1 MGLKFN
7 LPNPHCVVVLIFCEI
22 KIMNEFIKMYQ
33 DRDDAYW
40 NYINEIA
47 GNKVSL
53 EFMFKNYMS
62 FIQRRDLGQLLA
74 YYELFKL
81 IKNMPG
87 SIAEVGVFAG
97 NGLFTWS
104 KLMDTLIPTNSQR
117 KIFGFDNYRAY
128 ASELTLRD
136 EKAVE
141 YIHNL
146 VGNFEFD
153 YNIIERLIY
162 FNNLD
167 QVIAG
172 TERVKLYNANLNDGV
187 ELFKGENFGIRFS
200 LVLIDVNLY
209 EPTKYALENFFEL
222 LIPGGIMALRGYA
235 VKPWEGESSAVD
247 EFLQAKC
254 ISNLQS
260 FEFSNYPSVFFK
272 KVY

>member
-1 MGLKFN
+1 
-7 LPNPHCVVVLIFCEI
+7 
-22 KIMNEFIKMYQ
+22 MNEFIKMYQ
-33 DRDDAYW
+33 ERDNAYW
-40 NYINEIA
+40 KYINDIA
-47 GNKVSL
+47 GDKLTL

-74 YYELFKL
+74 YYELFKQ
-81 IKNMPG
+81 IKNLPG

-104 KLMDTLIPTNSQR
+104 KLMDTLVPTNSQR
-117 KIFGFDNYRAY
+117 KIYGFDNYKAY
-128 ASELTLRD
+128 TKQLTTKD

-141 YIHNL
+141 YIHNK
-146 VGNFEFD
+146 VGNFDFD
-153 YNIIERLIY
+153 YNIVEKLIY

-172 TERVKLYNANLNDGV
+172 TERVKLYNADLGDGLK
-187 ELFKGENFGIRFS
+187 LFKSENIGVRFS

-209 EPTKYALENFFEL
+209 EPTKFALENFFEL
-222 LIPGGIMALRGYA
+222 LIPGGILALRGYA

-247 EFLQAKC
+247 DFLQAKC

-272 KVY
+272 KLY